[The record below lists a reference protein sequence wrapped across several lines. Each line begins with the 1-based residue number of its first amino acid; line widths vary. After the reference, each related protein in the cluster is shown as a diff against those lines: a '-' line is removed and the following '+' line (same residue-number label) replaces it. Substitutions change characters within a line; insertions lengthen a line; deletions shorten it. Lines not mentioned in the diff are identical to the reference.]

1 MAVVRAG
8 PGPKRSPSWAGN
20 QVAEGIFRL
29 AYGLT
34 GRAYAAFSGS
44 PLSCPTS
51 PEAKGTLAR
60 VQYPG
65 KAPPPFI
72 ESHRLEPEDAARPRG
87 LVPLDP
93 ETLMALHAIGRRSP
107 PRDRVLRIL
116 AMVAAI
122 ILHVFIVMLVRYEM
136 QPRPIA
142 GFAPPVERDEAL
154 EIRFIEPS
162 RPAPPVADVP
172 PPPPVAEPPPKVR
185 SPEATRPEPP
195 RPKEPP
201 KEEATAETPAPAAPE
216 QATRP
221 ALFGSDGSIVMPKQ
235 GPGGTTQADFVAR
248 KPTDDTGIMSHKTT
262 VTYTQTRFEKD
273 WAPRDENVLNK
284 GLRRAIET
292 TTVKKTIDLGHGTRI
307 KCATV
312 FFVLPVGCG
321 GEDPSKAAAKDGDS
335 RLSMAPANPLV
346 KDLPDQPR
354 QLTEAECIAAY
365 RKDERL
371 PQGCPTDIPIKAM
384 DQENAE
390 RERRYGK

>member
-1 MAVVRAG
+1 M
-8 PGPKRSPSWAGN
+8 
-20 QVAEGIFRL
+20 
-29 AYGLT
+29 
-34 GRAYAAFSGS
+34 
-44 PLSCPTS
+44 
-51 PEAKGTLAR
+51 
-60 VQYPG
+60 QYPG
-65 KAPPPFI
+65 KAPPPFV

-93 ETLMALHAIGRRSP
+93 DTLLALHAIGRRQG
-107 PRDRVLRIL
+107 PRDRALRIL

-122 ILHVFIVMLVRYEM
+122 VLHVFIVMLVRYEM
-136 QPRPIA
+136 QPRLMSD
-142 GFAPPVERDEAL
+142 FAPPVDRDDVL
-154 EIRFIEPS
+154 EVRFIPPA
-162 RPAPPVADVP
+162 RPAPPVTDVP
-172 PPPPVAEPPPKVR
+172 PPPPVVEPPPKVR

-195 RPKEPP
+195 RRREPP
-201 KEEATAETPAPAAPE
+201 KDEAPADAPPAPAPAQAP
-216 QATRP
+216 QP

-235 GPGGTTQADFVAR
+235 GAGSTTQADFVPR

-273 WAPRDENVLNK
+273 WAPRDENILNK

-321 GEDPSKAAAKDGDS
+321 GEDPSKAAKKDGDA

-346 KDLPDQPR
+346 KDLPDQPKPM
-354 QLTEAECIAAY
+354 TEAECIAAY

-371 PQGCPTDIPIKAM
+371 PQGCSTDIPIKAM

-390 RERRYGK
+390 RDRHP

>member
-1 MAVVRAG
+1 MA
-8 PGPKRSPSWAGN
+8 
-20 QVAEGIFRL
+20 QGIFL
-29 AYGLT
+29 ATHGLNH
-34 GRAYAAFSGS
+34 RAYAAFSGS

-51 PEAKGTLAR
+51 SEANGTLAR

-72 ESHRLEPEDAARPRG
+72 ESHRLAPEDAARPRG
-87 LVPLDP
+87 LVPLDAA
-93 ETLMALHAIGRRSP
+93 TLVALHAIGRRQA
-107 PRDRVLRIL
+107 PRDRVLRVL

-136 QPRPIA
+136 QPRPMA
-142 GFAPPVERDEAL
+142 GFVPPVDRDEVL
-154 EIRFIEPS
+154 EVRFIEPA

-195 RPKEPP
+195 RPKESP
-201 KEEATAETPAPAAPE
+201 KEAVQPETSTPSVPE
-216 QATRP
+216 QAQRP
-221 ALFGSDGSIVMPKQ
+221 TLFGSDGSIVMPKQ
-235 GPGGTTQADFVAR
+235 GPGSSTQADFVPR
-248 KPTDDTGIMSHKTT
+248 KPTDDSGIMSHKTT

-273 WAPRDENVLNK
+273 WAPRDENILNK
-284 GLRRAIET
+284 GLRRAMET

-321 GEDPSKAAAKDGDS
+321 GEDPSKAAAKDGDA

-346 KDLPDQPR
+346 KDLPDQPSPR
-354 QLTEAECIAAY
+354 TEAECIAAF
-365 RKDERL
+365 RKDQRL
-371 PQGCPTDIPIKAM
+371 PQGCATDVPLKAM

-390 RERRYGK
+390 RERHFGK